1 MQIKSIKTKDSL
13 CVYIGGK
20 VMKKSLVNG
29 LKKALLAVSVMA
41 AVAAVSPKSVDAAV
55 KMEKT
60 KVTCTAKERF
70 NLKVKGTS
78 KKATWTSSNK
88 SIATVT
94 KKGGNVVTKRAGRVT
109 ITAKVGSKKV
119 KCRVTV
125 KKAAPKP
132 YLTATSKT
140 LRVGESF
147 LLIQGQYTDY
157 ESTFSYNDHIA
168 TIDPV
173 GRVVAT
179 GIGQTKVL
187 VNRGK
192 DAQGRYRDYICT
204 INVVAGTAPACKHQ
218 WMDTYKYNS
227 KGVIYDTAYRIK
239 TCRDEVYTEC
249 KVCHNKFLYDA
260 EYEEHEV
267 KTEHFAGSITAGGG
281 WYNNY
286 AKFSWDFYCSKCG
299 LQRD

>member
-1 MQIKSIKTKDSL
+1 M
-13 CVYIGGK
+13 YIREEK
-20 VMKKSLVNG
+20 EMKKSLVNG

-41 AVAAVSPKSVDAAV
+41 AVAAVSPKNVDAAV

-70 NLKVKGTS
+70 SLKVKGTS
-78 KKATWTSSNK
+78 RKATWTSSNK
-88 SIATVT
+88 RIATVT

-168 TIDPV
+168 TIDHT

-179 GIGQTKVL
+179 GIGQ
-187 VNRGK
+187 R
-192 DAQGRYRDYICT
+192 R
-204 INVVAGTAPACKHQ
+204 
-218 WMDTYKYNS
+218 
-227 KGVIYDTAYRIK
+227 
-239 TCRDEVYTEC
+239 
-249 KVCHNKFLYDA
+249 FL
-260 EYEEHEV
+260 
-267 KTEHFAGSITAGGG
+267 
-281 WYNNY
+281 
-286 AKFSWDFYCSKCG
+286 
-299 LQRD
+299 

>member
-1 MQIKSIKTKDSL
+1 
-13 CVYIGGK
+13 
-20 VMKKSLVNG
+20 MKKSLVNG

-41 AVAAVSPKSVDAAV
+41 AVAAVSPKNVDAAV

-70 NLKVKGTS
+70 SLKVKGTS
-78 KKATWTSSNK
+78 RKATWTSSNK
-88 SIATVT
+88 RIATVT

-157 ESTFSYNDHIA
+157 ESTFSYNDHIV
-168 TIDPV
+168 TIDGA
-173 GRVVAT
+173 GRVTAT
-179 GIGQTKVL
+179 GIGQVKVM
-187 VNRGK
+187 VNRGQ
-192 DAQGRYRDYICT
+192 DAQGRYRDYVCT
-204 INVVAGTAPACKHQ
+204 INVVAGPAPACKHQ
-218 WMDTYKYNS
+218 WMDQDKYNS
-227 KGVIYDTAYRIK
+227 KGVCTGSAFIRKVCRSEAYD
-239 TCRDEVYTEC
+239 EC
-249 KVCHNKFLYDA
+249 NVCHNKFLTED
-260 EYEEHEV
+260 EYWNHV
-267 KTEHFAGSITAGGG
+267 DSTDHAGFMTAGGG
-281 WYNNY
+281 TTYNML
-286 AKFSWDFYCSKCG
+286 KFNDGTQYCSKCG
-299 LQRD
+299 LTK

>member
-1 MQIKSIKTKDSL
+1 MENKFMNS
-13 CVYIGGK
+13 
-20 VMKKSLVNG
+20 

-41 AVAAVSPKSVDAAV
+41 AVAAVSPKNVDAAV

-70 NLKVKGTS
+70 SLKVKGTS
-78 KKATWTSSNK
+78 RKATWSSSNK

-109 ITAKVGSKKV
+109 ITAKVGNKKV

-132 YLTATSKT
+132 YLTATTKT

-157 ESTFSYNDHIA
+157 ESTFSCNDHIA
-168 TIDPV
+168 TIDGA

-204 INVVAGTAPACKHQ
+204 INVVEGTAPACKHQ
-218 WMDTYKYNS
+218 WMDTTKYNS
-227 KGVIYDTAYRIK
+227 KGSRTGSAYILKTARY
-239 TCRDEVYTEC
+239 EAYTEC
-249 KVCHNKFLYDA
+249 NTCHTKYLLQSEYFEHAHSNVSHSGYTVVGDGEIHNAVKFDGLY
-260 EYEEHEV
+260 
-267 KTEHFAGSITAGGG
+267 
-281 WYNNY
+281 
-286 AKFSWDFYCSKCG
+286 YCTKCG
-299 LQRD
+299 ANK

>member
-1 MQIKSIKTKDSL
+1 
-13 CVYIGGK
+13 
-20 VMKKSLVNG
+20 MKKSLVNG

-41 AVAAVSPKSVDAAV
+41 AVAAVSPKNVDAAV

-70 NLKVKGTS
+70 SLKVKGTS
-78 KKATWTSSNK
+78 RKATWTSSNK
-88 SIATVT
+88 RIATVT

-168 TIDPV
+168 TIDHT

-192 DAQGRYRDYICT
+192 DAQGRYRDYVCT
-204 INVVAGTAPACKHQ
+204 INVVAGPAPACKHQ
-218 WMDTYKYNS
+218 WMDTSKYNS
-227 KGVIYDTAYRIK
+227 KGVMGDTAYRIK
-239 TCRDEVYTEC
+239 NYRSEAYTEC
-249 KVCHNKFLYDA
+249 NTCHQKFLTGA
-260 EYEEHEV
+260 EYDEHGA
-267 KTEHFAGSITAGGG
+267 KTLHSGTMTAGGG
-281 WYNNY
+281 TDTNMTKFDDFNY
-286 AKFSWDFYCSKCG
+286 YCSKCG
-299 LQRD
+299 VTKY

>member
-1 MQIKSIKTKDSL
+1 MENKFMNS
-13 CVYIGGK
+13 
-20 VMKKSLVNG
+20 

-78 KKATWTSSNK
+78 RKATWTSSNK

-94 KKGGNVVTKRAGRVT
+94 EKGGNVVTKKAGRVT
-109 ITAKVGSKKV
+109 ITAKIGNKKV
-119 KCRVTV
+119 KCKVTV

-168 TIDPV
+168 TIDPT

-187 VNRGK
+187 VNRGQ

-218 WMDTYKYNS
+218 WMDTNKYNS
-227 KGVIYDTAYRIK
+227 KGVMVGTAYKIK
-239 TCRDEVYTEC
+239 KYRSEAYTEC
-249 KVCHNKFLYDA
+249 NKCHQKFLYDA
-260 EYEEHEV
+260 EYDEHVV
-267 KTEHFAGSITAGGG
+267 KTEHFANSMTAGGG
-281 WYNNY
+281 VYNNY
-286 AKFSWDFYCSKCG
+286 LKFSEDAYCSKCG

>member
-1 MQIKSIKTKDSL
+1 MENKFMNS
-13 CVYIGGK
+13 
-20 VMKKSLVNG
+20 

-70 NLKVKGTS
+70 SLKVKGTS

-88 SIATVT
+88 SVATVT

-119 KCRVTV
+119 KCKVTV

-168 TIDPV
+168 TIDPT

-179 GIGQTKVL
+179 GVGQTKVL

-218 WMDTYKYNS
+218 WMDTNKYNS
-227 KGVIYDTAYRIK
+227 KGVMVGTAYKIK
-239 TCRDEVYTEC
+239 KYRSEAYTEC
-249 KVCHNKFLYDA
+249 NKCHQKFLYDA
-260 EYEEHEV
+260 EYDEHVV
-267 KTEHFAGSITAGGG
+267 KTEHFANSMTAGGG
-281 WYNNY
+281 VYNNY
-286 AKFSWDFYCSKCG
+286 LKFSEDAYCSKCG

>member
-1 MQIKSIKTKDSL
+1 
-13 CVYIGGK
+13 
-20 VMKKSLVNG
+20 MKKSLVNG

-41 AVAAVSPKSVDAAV
+41 AVAAVSPKNVDAAV

-70 NLKVKGTS
+70 SLKVKGTS

-88 SIATVT
+88 RIATVT
-94 KKGGNVVTKRAGRVT
+94 KKGGNVVTKKAGRVT
-109 ITAKVGSKKV
+109 ITAKIGNKKV

-168 TIDPV
+168 TIDGA
-173 GRVVAT
+173 GRVTAT
-179 GIGQTKVL
+179 GIGQVKVM

-204 INVVAGTAPACKHQ
+204 INVVAGPAPACKHQ
-218 WMDTYKYNS
+218 WMDTSKYNS
-227 KGVIYDTAYRIK
+227 KGSITGSAFTLK
-239 TCRDEVYTEC
+239 TSRDEAYDEC
-249 KVCHNKFLYDA
+249 TVCHLKSLDP
-260 EYEEHEV
+260 EEFSAHQL
-267 KTEHFAGSITAGGG
+267 KTNHSGYMTAGGG
-281 WYNNY
+281 EIHG
-286 AKFSWDFYCSKCG
+286 ACKFRGEYYCSKCG
-299 LQRD
+299 LVLDIAL